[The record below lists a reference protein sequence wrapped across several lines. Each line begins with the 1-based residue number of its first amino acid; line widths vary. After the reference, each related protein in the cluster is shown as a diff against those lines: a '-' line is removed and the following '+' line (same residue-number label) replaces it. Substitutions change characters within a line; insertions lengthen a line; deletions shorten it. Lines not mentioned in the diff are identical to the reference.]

1 MTSLHLPGALRRL
14 GLTAALGLALATQA
28 EAQSSISEMSALSA
42 LPIAISVAA
51 PVAVLSTGAALT
63 VVSVEAT
70 ANGAIWVLERASD
83 GTRAS
88 VQLVGRGV
96 SGASLAAGTLIVAT
110 TISTGCVLS
119 AAGEAIA
126 FIPNELGRALL
137 YNERITR

>member
-1 MTSLHLPGALRRL
+1 MTSSLKSGALRRL
-14 GLTAALGLALATQA
+14 ALAAALGFALAGQA
-28 EAQSSISEMSALSA
+28 RAQSSISEMSALSA

-51 PVAVLSTGAALT
+51 PVAILSTGAALT

-70 ANGAIWVLERASD
+70 ANGAIWIIERASD

-88 VQLVGRGV
+88 VNLVGRGLA
-96 SGASLAAGTLIVAT
+96 GASVAAGTVIIAT
-110 TISTGCVLS
+110 TLSTGCVLS

-126 FIPNELGRALL
+126 FIPNEIGRALL